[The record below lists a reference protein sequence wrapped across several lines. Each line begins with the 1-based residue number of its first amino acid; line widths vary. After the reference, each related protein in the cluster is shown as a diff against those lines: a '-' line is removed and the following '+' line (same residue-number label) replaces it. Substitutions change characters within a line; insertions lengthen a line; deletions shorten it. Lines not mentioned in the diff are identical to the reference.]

1 MLTFAALRRQE
12 RAVLFATSISVVAL
26 VVLLNPIAL
35 AQEAKPPAGEPAPD
49 LPAVEVPQPAASSP
63 AKPKPKAAATAAD
76 APPAGSAPIS
86 QTVAA
91 PDAPDP
97 ALALGTYNPA
107 LDIRNF
113 ELPPGTTLTRQQD
126 RSLATKR

>member
-12 RAVLFATSISVVAL
+12 RAVLLATSISVVTL
-26 VVLLNPIAL
+26 VVLLNPAL
-35 AQEAKPPAGEPAPD
+35 AQEAKPPDGEPAPD

-63 AKPKPKAAATAAD
+63 AKPKPKAAATAAG
-76 APPAGSAPIS
+76 APSTGSAPIS

-113 ELPPGTTLTRQQD
+113 ELPPGTTFTTAGP
-126 RSLATKR
+126 SMATER